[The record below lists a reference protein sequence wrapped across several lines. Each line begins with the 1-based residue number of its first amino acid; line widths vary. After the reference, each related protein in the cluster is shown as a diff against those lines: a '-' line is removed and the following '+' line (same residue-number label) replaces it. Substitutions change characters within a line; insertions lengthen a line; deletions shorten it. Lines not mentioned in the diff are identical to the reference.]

1 MSRLAEISDRDLIL
15 VRLRFLDLLKS
26 FFVEEP
32 DAERMSRWRGIFTA
46 LAKERINR
54 QLDAVIEELGESL
67 NKKDLQ
73 DLKDEYYALF
83 TDPYSRQLLP
93 LNAAYYLDGKSFGPS
108 LVSYR
113 ELLKEA
119 RLIKDR
125 SITDP
130 EDSLP
135 LMLDT
140 LIALIEEEKHGA
152 GEQTRELQKQLLEH
166 FLIPTTAKLLTAVE
180 NNSKADFYCSCIEF
194 LKAYLDLEKGLFE
207 SVDDPR

>member
-26 FFVEEP
+26 FFIEEP
-32 DAERMSRWRGIFTA
+32 DAERMSRWRGIFAA
-46 LAKERINR
+46 LGKERINR
-54 QLDAVIEELGESL
+54 QLDDAIEKLAENL

-73 DLKDEYYALF
+73 DLRDEYYALF

-93 LNAAYYLDGKSFGPS
+93 LNATYYLDGKSFGPS
-108 LVSYR
+108 LVDYR
-113 ELLKEA
+113 ELLKQA
-119 RLIKDR
+119 RLIKDG

-140 LIALIEEEKHGA
+140 LIALIEEEKQGA
-152 GEQTRELQKQLLEH
+152 GEQTRGLQKQLLEH

-180 NNSKADFYCSCIEF
+180 NNSIADFFCSCIAF
-194 LKAYLDLEKGLFE
+194 LEAYLDLEKGLFE

>member
-26 FFVEEP
+26 FFIEEP

-54 QLDAVIEELGESL
+54 QLDDVIKKLGENL
-67 NKKDLQ
+67 KKMDLQ
-73 DLKDEYYALF
+73 DLRDEHYNLF
-83 TDPYSRQLLP
+83 IDPYSRNLLP

-108 LVSYR
+108 LVDYR
-113 ELLKEA
+113 ELLKQA

-140 LIALIEEEKHGA
+140 LIALIEEEKQGA
-152 GEQTRELQKQLLEH
+152 GEQTKELQKQLLEH
-166 FLIPTTAKLLTAVE
+166 FLIPTTAKLHTAVE

-207 SVDDPR
+207 SVDETR

>member
-1 MSRLAEISDRDLIL
+1 VSRLAEISDRDLLL

-26 FFVEEP
+26 FFVDEP
-32 DAERMSRWRGIFTA
+32 DAERMSRWRGIFAA

-54 QLDAVIEELGESL
+54 QLDDVIEKLAENL

-73 DLKDEYYALF
+73 DLKDEYYTLF

-108 LVSYR
+108 LVDYR

-140 LIALIEEEKHGA
+140 LIALIEEEKQGA
-152 GEQTRELQKQLLEH
+152 GEQTKDLQKQLLEQ
-166 FLIPTTAKLLTAVE
+166 FLIPTTAKLFTAVN
-180 NNSKADFYCSCIEF
+180 NNSEADFYCSCIEF
-194 LKAYLDLEKGLFE
+194 LKAYLDLEEGLFE
-207 SVDDPR
+207 SVDGPL

>member
-1 MSRLAEISDRDLIL
+1 MSPLAEISDRDLIL

-54 QLDAVIEELGESL
+54 QLDDVIAKLGEHL
-67 NKKDLQ
+67 KKMDLQ
-73 DLKDEYYALF
+73 DLRDEHYNLF
-83 TDPYSRQLLP
+83 TDPYSRNLLP

-108 LVSYR
+108 LVDYR
-113 ELLKEA
+113 ELLKQA
-119 RLIKDR
+119 RLVKDG

-140 LIALIEEEKHGA
+140 LIALIEEEKQGA
-152 GEQTRELQKQLLEH
+152 GEQTKELQKQLLEH

-180 NNSKADFYCSCIEF
+180 NNSKADFYWSCIEF
-194 LKAYLDLEKGLFE
+194 LKAYLDLEKGLFGE
-207 SVDDPR
+207 C

>member
-32 DAERMSRWRGIFTA
+32 DAERMSRWRGIFAA
-46 LAKERINR
+46 LTKERINR
-54 QLDAVIEELGESL
+54 QLDDAIEKLAESL

-73 DLKDEYYALF
+73 DLRDEYYALF

-108 LVSYR
+108 LVDYR
-113 ELLKEA
+113 ELLKQA

-125 SITDP
+125 SITEP

-140 LIALIEEEKHGA
+140 LIALIEEEKQGG
-152 GEQTRELQKQLLEH
+152 GEQTRELQTQLVEH
-166 FLIPTTAKLLTAVE
+166 FLIPTTVKLLTAVE

-207 SVDDPR
+207 SVDDLR

>member
-1 MSRLAEISDRDLIL
+1 MSRLAEITDRDLIL

-32 DAERMSRWRGIFTA
+32 DAERMSRWRGIFAA

-54 QLDAVIEELGESL
+54 QLDDVIEKLAENL

-73 DLKDEYYALF
+73 DLKDEYYTLF

-108 LVSYR
+108 LVDYR

-140 LIALIEEEKHGA
+140 LIALIEEEKQGA
-152 GEQTRELQKQLLEH
+152 GEQTRDLQKQLLDQ
-166 FLIPTTAKLLTAVE
+166 FLIPTTAKLFTAAN
-180 NNSKADFYCSCIEF
+180 NNSEADFYCSCIEF
-194 LKAYLDLEKGLFE
+194 LKAYLDLEEGLVE
-207 SVDDPR
+207 SVDGPL